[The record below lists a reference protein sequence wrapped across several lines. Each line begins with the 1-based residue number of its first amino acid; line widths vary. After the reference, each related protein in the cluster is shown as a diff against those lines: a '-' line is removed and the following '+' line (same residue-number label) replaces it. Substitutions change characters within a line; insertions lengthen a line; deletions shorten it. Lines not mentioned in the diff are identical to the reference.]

1 MELKTIMLL
10 SFIFAEII
18 SLLITNNKI
27 KTNKKT
33 SFFIS
38 SSLAFIRVFSFLFFV
53 FLLISDLGLGVIE

>member
-27 KTNKKT
+27 KTNKKHHSLFHLLLP
-33 SFFIS
+33 SF
-38 SSLAFIRVFSFLFFV
+38 VFSFYFCFS
-53 FLLISDLGLGVIE
+53 FNFRKLGLGVIE